1 MLHGQRSKVMWCG
14 LIRNT
19 MQTVIASFSKCIS
32 VRNLWFLLPGFT
44 IKNNPNP
51 NPVIEM
57 LYIIWFH
64 FVYCRLRISL
74 HNHNVPRDS
83 SVLSFVQVLFSQ
95 FCSVLSSV
103 LSSILFLLRTVVYGS
118 REGQFRSIPQPATRI
133 PHPASLL
140 TFIAFITF
148 IAPAQNSSSHR

>member
-19 MQTVIASFSKCIS
+19 MQTVIALFSKCIS

-103 LSSILFLLRTVVYGS
+103 LSSILFLLRTVVHCSLQYIYVMLFILTTS
-118 REGQFRSIPQPATRI
+118 VHHRHRHPLYIKSINLMCI
-133 PHPASLL
+133 
-140 TFIAFITF
+140 IVYVC
-148 IAPAQNSSSHR
+148 